1 MTDLGLYY
9 RKVKRATEEDSSTLE
24 WLNGHFNNLKFTFS
38 EELEKLDNDTNS
50 GSMESLL
57 IDAGANITV
66 AISMLLI
73 MTYARRSIGRSSNT
87 ALYLFRKHF
96 QNFKSPLRFHHYCSN
111 CLIYVPGKKKNKNMF
126 EYLL

>member
-50 GSMESLL
+50 GSMESLP

-73 MTYARRSIGRSSNT
+73 MTYAMRHSLLGEALADLPTLHYTYLENT
-87 ALYLFRKHF
+87 
-96 QNFKSPLRFHHYCSN
+96 FKTLKAP
-111 CLIYVPGKKKNKNMF
+111 
-126 EYLL
+126 